1 MAKHIS
7 HLKRRRLGEHLTP
20 VQVFEQY
27 ILPEI
32 GEELYHY
39 QWVDLYAGAGN
50 LILPLLKNVPSQ
62 EREDFFRERIH
73 LFDVQSEMVEKAVQ
87 HALRYGI
94 PEPLARQNIRQRDTL
109 LEYPEF
115 LLESKLPIYHLT
127 NPPYLYLGY
136 IVKHPETQSHL
147 RYFEGRN
154 QGYQDLYQIALMN
167 DLYHGLQRM
176 TYIIPS
182 NFLFGSSGSN
192 KIRDDFLPYYHIRTA
207 TILEQELFEHTG
219 LNVVI
224 CHFERKPVPRR
235 EPVTFEGVKVNDTVQ
250 KRVYW
255 LDPVYHYRA
264 GSEFEAFL
272 DRHQAVKPLQVKY
285 YLTMEEVQRNPGEC
299 RLTLVDA
306 NAFESRGYRRFDV
319 YVSLP
324 FADYLRANDLFVR
337 TVDTGS
343 ADGRA
348 GLYSIREVFDADG
361 IVVTKAPYRTHPIQ
375 VFLEPCLPDEGRGM
389 LCQYVNSALE
399 HFRRETDSEFMTTYK
414 YSESKYTRKYLGLSQ
429 MKRLIQT
436 CPLQSPSYQFHL
448 RFNESCL
455 IE

>member
-1 MAKHIS
+1 MTKDTP

-32 GEELYHY
+32 REELYHY
-39 QWVDLYAGAGN
+39 QWIDLFAGAGN
-50 LILPLLKNVPSQ
+50 LILPLLKHVPPH

-73 LFDVQSEMVEKAVQ
+73 LFDVQPEMVEKAVQ
-87 HALRYGI
+87 HVLQYGI
-94 PEPLARQNIRQRDTL
+94 PELLARRNIRQQDTL
-109 LEYPEF
+109 LDYPKF
-115 LLESKLPIYHLT
+115 LLEPGLPIYHLT

-136 IVKHPETQSHL
+136 IVKHPETQPHL

-154 QGYQDLYQIALMN
+154 QGYQDLYQIALIN
-167 DLYHGLQRM
+167 DLHHGLQRM

-192 KIRDDFLPYYHIRTA
+192 KIRDDFLPYYHIRKA

-235 EPVTFEGVKVNDTVQ
+235 EPITFEGVKVNHTVQ
-250 KRVYW
+250 KRVYQ
-255 LDPVYHYRA
+255 LDPAYHYRA

-272 DRHQAVKPLQVKY
+272 DCHQAEKPLQVKY

-299 RLTLVDA
+299 PLTLVDA
-306 NAFESRGYRRFDV
+306 NAFEGRGYRRFEV
-319 YVSLP
+319 CVNSQ
-324 FADYLRANDLFVR
+324 FAEYIRANGLFVR

-343 ADGRA
+343 AEGVQRGWHRGNQGSLPYPSDSGIFGA
-348 GLYSIREVFDADG
+348 GFVG
-361 IVVTKAPYRTHPIQ
+361 
-375 VFLEPCLPDEGRGM
+375 G
-389 LCQYVNSALE
+389 
-399 HFRRETDSEFMTTYK
+399 
-414 YSESKYTRKYLGLSQ
+414 
-429 MKRLIQT
+429 
-436 CPLQSPSYQFHL
+436 
-448 RFNESCL
+448 
-455 IE
+455 